1 MGRRKKPTREELL
14 NYKKTSSLNNKR
26 GQCKDLK
33 TGDMTGALD
42 LALFSLKRTCGRPF
56 KYEPTEEGLKR
67 FTQESIDY
75 LDYCNEVNKDL
86 EEGQKL
92 IPDIEGWAVYL
103 GTTRMTIF
111 EYEKRGGEW
120 AKTINY
126 FKNIIAHGKKELALN
141 GKMAPVLYMFDS
153 ANNHNY
159 INTNEFKI
167 TATNTVINSE
177 QSQIEQE
184 ITNNG
189 LVWDD
194 QEKRF
199 VPVTGETKDVDGRT
213 ITESKDSTS
222 EEE

>member
-14 NYKKTSSLNNKR
+14 NYKKTSSLNHKR

-33 TGDMTGALD
+33 TGDLTASLD
-42 LALFSLKRTCGRPF
+42 LALFSLKRTQGRPF

-67 FTQESIDY
+67 FTQESIDF

-92 IPDIEGWAVYL
+92 IPDIEAWAVYL

-126 FKNIIAHGKKELALN
+126 FKNIIAQGKKELALN

-167 TATNTVINSE
+167 TATSTVINSE

-213 ITESKDSTS
+213 ITESKDSAS

>member
-33 TGDMTGALD
+33 TGDLTASLD
-42 LALFSLKRTCGRPF
+42 LALFSLKRTGGRPF
-56 KYEPTEEGLKR
+56 KYEPTEEGLER
-67 FTQESIDY
+67 FTQESVDF
-75 LDYCNEVNKDL
+75 LDYCNEVNKDM

-92 IPDIEGWAVYL
+92 IPDVEAWAVYL
-103 GTTRMTIF
+103 GITRATIF

-120 AKTINY
+120 KKTIDY
-126 FKNIIAHGKKELALN
+126 FKNIIAQGKKELALN

-167 TATNTVINSE
+167 TATSTVINSE

-213 ITESKDSTS
+213 ITESKDSAS